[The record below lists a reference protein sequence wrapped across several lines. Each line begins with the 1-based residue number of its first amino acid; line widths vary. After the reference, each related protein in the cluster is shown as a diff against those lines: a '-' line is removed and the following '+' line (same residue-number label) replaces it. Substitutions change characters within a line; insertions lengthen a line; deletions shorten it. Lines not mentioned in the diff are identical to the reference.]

1 VTNKDL
7 GAQELLHILGNT
19 LVLITSFLPEG
30 VIAHTAP
37 EQGVKRRGG
46 RAEIKLWIDIMWRL
60 GRQFFG
66 YIGRRN
72 TVLHSKEQL
81 CTLNSRREPSSSVVK
96 KSQHPH
102 TQISPTS
109 FFRLVSLSSL
119 SRVSNYISSI
129 HSSHSSPIRY
139 STIHASRC
147 EDDSTPFSNSILLEN
162 KIHSASRIS
171 LASPATHTP
180 SSTKIWLPVVPYVP
194 EPTNPPF
201 PPPINLR
208 SNDPENLATL
218 FKSPFFYHH
227 PLVRISSSEE
237 AGVTTTSI
245 YPCRTRRD
253 GYSTSKHRPV

>member
-1 VTNKDL
+1 MASRTPIFRIYRTEEHCTPLQGITVHFKLSTGIIFTSRQNEPTSTHPNFTNFL
-7 GAQELLHILGNT
+7 FSPCTPLLPIASQQLHIGHT
-19 LVLITSFLPEG
+19 LITLL
-30 VIAHTAP
+30 T
-37 EQGVKRRGG
+37 
-46 RAEIKLWIDIMWRL
+46 
-60 GRQFFG
+60 
-66 YIGRRN
+66 N
-72 TVLHSKEQL
+72 TVLHDPREQM
-81 CTLNSRREPSSSVVK
+81 RRRF
-96 KSQHPH
+96 HP
-102 TQISPTS
+102 
-109 FFRLVSLSSL
+109 
-119 SRVSNYISSI
+119 
-129 HSSHSSPIRY
+129 
-139 STIHASRC
+139 
-147 EDDSTPFSNSILLEN
+147 LLQFHPAGKI
-162 KIHSASRIS
+162 KIHSASKIS

-245 YPCRTRRD
+245 YPCGTRRD